1 MVQSMENYKFD
12 LRVRVLRDPFLQQ
25 NIGTEMRVWAV
36 FLQSSL
42 TGLEFIFQKHD
53 IIVKK

>member
-12 LRVRVLRDPFLQQ
+12 LRVRGLRDPFLQQ
-25 NIGTEMRVWAV
+25 NISTEMRVWAV

-42 TGLEFIFQKHD
+42 TGLKFIFQKHN